1 MKKLL
6 AILLSL
12 VMVLGLVACGAEEA
26 PAPTTAAPA
35 ATEAATDAAQ
45 ASYMEELIAAAKEEG
60 TLIVY
65 GSCEEDYLAVACE
78 KFMELYGI
86 EVQYQRL
93 STGEVQSKIEEEA
106 GTPSGDVWFGGTTD
120 PYNVCAAEG
129 LLEAYEAENASH
141 LLGDA
146 YRDKDGYW
154 YGIYKGILGFMV
166 NVDELDR
173 MGIAV
178 PQDWADLTKP
188 EYKDLV
194 WLSNYNTA
202 GTAKLVIN
210 TMIQKYGHEE
220 GIQYLVD
227 LDKNVQVY
235 TKSGSGPSK
244 NVGTGECVVGIG
256 FLHDGITQIVDNGY
270 GNIQLVI
277 PSSGTSYEIGATA
290 IFKGAKHPNA
300 AKLWIEFALSP
311 DCVNL
316 AQDNGSYQFLV
327 IDNATQPAVA
337 DEFGLDPENVMDYD
351 FEDAKNNIKTYIE
364 EVMTALGGGD
374 DRFKT
379 E

>member
-1 MKKLL
+1 MKKLIAMLL
-6 AILLSL
+6 ALMMVLSL
-12 VMVLGLVACGAEEA
+12 GACGDKPAETTA
-26 PAPTTAAPA
+26 PADGGGETKPV
-35 ATEAATDAAQ
+35 EEL
-45 ASYMEELIAAAKEEG
+45 SYMEQLIKDAQAEG
-60 TLIVY
+60 TLVVY
-65 GSCEEDYLAVACE
+65 GSCEEEYLAVACE
-78 KFMELYGI
+78 KFQDLYGI

-93 STGEVQSKIEEEA
+93 STGEVQSKVEEEN
-106 GTPSGDVWFGGTTD
+106 GYPSGDVWFGGTTD

-146 YRDKDGYW
+146 YRDADGYW

-166 NVDELDR
+166 NRDELDR
-173 MGIAV
+173 MNIPV
-178 PQDWADLTKP
+178 PQDWADLLKP
-188 EYKDLV
+188 EYEGLV

-210 TMIQKYGHEE
+210 TMIQKYGHDE

-270 GNIQLVI
+270 GNVELVI

-327 IDNATQPAVA
+327 IDNATQPAIA
-337 DEFGLDPENVMDYD
+337 TEFGLDPENVMDYD
-351 FEDAKNNIKTYIE
+351 FEDAKNNIKTYVE